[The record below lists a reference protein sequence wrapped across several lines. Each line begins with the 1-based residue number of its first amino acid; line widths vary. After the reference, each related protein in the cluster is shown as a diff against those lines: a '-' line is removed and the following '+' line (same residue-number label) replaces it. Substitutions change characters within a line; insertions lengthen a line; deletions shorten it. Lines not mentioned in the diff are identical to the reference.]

1 MNPSE
6 FLRKMRYIAHLPLHV
21 FGSIAFAVSAAAQD
35 NLWIISETQAICI
48 LSHAEDY
55 RSTGAPV
62 IIIHAAS
69 CPDTNPF
76 AGAVSGKQ
84 NYGGVGKIKSTS
96 EKGRF
101 NDVITFTADD
111 FNCLTMDQVRIEDGV
126 AYLPKRDTCG
136 R

>member
-1 MNPSE
+1 
-6 FLRKMRYIAHLPLHV
+6 MRYIALLSLKV
-21 FGSIAFAVSAAAQD
+21 FAGIAFAVSAAAQD
-35 NLWIISETQAICI
+35 DLWIISETQAVCI
-48 LSHAEDY
+48 FKHAEDY
-55 RSTGAPV
+55 KSTGSPV

-76 AGAVSGKQ
+76 AGAASGKL

-96 EKGRF
+96 EKERF

-111 FNCLTMDQVRIEDGV
+111 FNCLTMDKVRIEDGV